1 MDTGVGEQVSSGL
14 FPGVKDPRTIGK
26 YLNGMI
32 VKKKIIPRYLLWPKM
47 NFSWDTSGTGAG
59 SFNYQEF
66 SFSKI
71 NAKFIKLLWKGTS
84 EYCKYKFK
92 GNPNSQGILNWILQI
107 LLYQCSKQHKNI
119 ENLLFIEQN
128 IVISFCLSLCLLR
141 LVLPLPFS
149 TADVFQF
156 LDTVLC
162 KILNITSDHLC
173 CCIKNWAYN
182 NFNLCYSIYL
192 QLKKVYTNLSQ
203 AKT

>member
-32 VKKKIIPRYLLWPKM
+32 VKKKIIPRYLLRPKM

-84 EYCKYKFK
+84 EYYKYKFK

-119 ENLLFIEQN
+119 KNLLFIEQN
-128 IVISFCLSLCLLR
+128 IVISFSPSLCLLR

-173 CCIKNWAYN
+173 CCIKNQAYN
-182 NFNLCYSIYL
+182 NFNFCYFVSSIKESLY
-192 QLKKVYTNLSQ
+192 KSFSS
-203 AKT
+203 

>member
-1 MDTGVGEQVSSGL
+1 MDTGVGGQVSSGL

-84 EYCKYKFK
+84 EYYKYKFK

-119 ENLLFIEQN
+119 KNLLFIEQN
-128 IVISFCLSLCLLR
+128 IVISFCPSLCLLR

-173 CCIKNWAYN
+173 CCIKNQAYN
-182 NFNLCYSIYL
+182 NFNFCYFVSSIKESLY
-192 QLKKVYTNLSQ
+192 KSFSS
-203 AKT
+203 

>member
-1 MDTGVGEQVSSGL
+1 MDTGVGEQVISGL
-14 FPGVKDPRTIGK
+14 FSGIKDPRTTGK
-26 YLNGMI
+26 YLNRMI
-32 VKKKIIPRYLLWPKM
+32 VKKKNIPRYLLWPKM
-47 NFSWDTSGTGAG
+47 NFSWDTSGTGTG
-59 SFNYQEF
+59 SFKYQEF
-66 SFSKI
+66 SFSKN

-84 EYCKYKFK
+84 EYYKYKFK

-128 IVISFCLSLCLLR
+128 IVISFCPSLCLLR

-173 CCIKNWAYN
+173 CCIKNQAYN
-182 NFNLCYSIYL
+182 NFNFCYFVSSIKESLY
-192 QLKKVYTNLSQ
+192 KSFSS
-203 AKT
+203 

>member
-47 NFSWDTSGTGAG
+47 NFSWDTSGTGTGTG
-59 SFNYQEF
+59 SFKYQEF
-66 SFSKI
+66 SFSKN

-84 EYCKYKFK
+84 EYYKYKFK

-119 ENLLFIEQN
+119 KNLLFIEQN
-128 IVISFCLSLCLLR
+128 IVISFCPSLCLLR

-173 CCIKNWAYN
+173 CCIKNQAYN
-182 NFNLCYSIYL
+182 NFNFCYFVSSIKESLY
-192 QLKKVYTNLSQ
+192 KSFSS
-203 AKT
+203 

>member
-1 MDTGVGEQVSSGL
+1 
-14 FPGVKDPRTIGK
+14 
-26 YLNGMI
+26 MI

-84 EYCKYKFK
+84 EYYKYKFK

-128 IVISFCLSLCLLR
+128 IVISFCPSLCLLR

-173 CCIKNWAYN
+173 CCIKNQAYN
-182 NFNLCYSIYL
+182 NFNFCYFVSSIKESLY
-192 QLKKVYTNLSQ
+192 KSFSS
-203 AKT
+203 